1 MKINLTRL
9 CLLLLIAPAC
19 ALPGGAQAP
28 DPWSALQQENATT
41 AGAGYVLRLRQGGF
55 SSDQARQILAL
66 LTEAQRQA
74 VPAATLTARLD
85 EGLAKKAAPQAI
97 VSALETRLRTMTQAR
112 AMVRTAEY
120 DAVPAAVRDE
130 LLIATGLALESG
142 VAADDLQTVMRRG
155 NGQAALRTKS
165 VVEAGETLHLAGV
178 DRETTR
184 TLMDD
189 CMQRNLRRME
199 VLRAVRYSIQQHKSG
214 MNGDNIRRS
223 LWGGNAA
230 VEGAR
235 GWRGGGQGGT
245 GNCDSTG
252 TGSGAGQGWR
262 GGTESGRPPA
272 TSDTGSGSTAPAG
285 GGGLHGAPG
294 GAMGGGQQYMG
305 GNR

>member
-9 CLLLLIAPAC
+9 CLVLLIAPAC
-19 ALPGGAQAP
+19 ALPSGAQAP

-41 AGAGYVLRLRQGGF
+41 AGAGYVQRLRQGGF
-55 SSDQARQILAL
+55 SSDQARQILGL
-66 LTEAQRQA
+66 LAEAQRQE

-97 VSALETRLRTMTQAR
+97 VSAVETRLRSMTQAR

-184 TLMDD
+184 MLMDD

-214 MNGDNIRRS
+214 MNGENIRRS
-223 LWGGNAA
+223 LWSGNVA

-235 GWRGGGQGGT
+235 GWHGGGQGRA

-252 TGSGAGQGWR
+252 TGSGTGQGWR
-262 GGTESGRPPA
+262 GGAESERPA
-272 TSDTGSGSTAPAG
+272 MGGTGSGGASPAG
-285 GGGLHGAPG
+285 GGGVHGVPG
-294 GAMGGGQQYMG
+294 GAIGGGQQYMG